1 MDILNTSAGKAM
13 LIGLPALSFTF
24 MAFQPGAL
32 QLYFLSTGILGLA
45 QAYIINNAKFRNAM
59 GMAIPIRRQAPED
72 LSNLEQLQARLAELQ
87 ANPEK
92 FKQPEPTN
100 DANISAI
107 DRVQKNISSWSQKAK
122 QEVTDKLSEVR
133 GGQTKNADGSRA
145 AKPRLTEEDRRA
157 AERYE
162 KEARAR
168 EAALREERNH
178 ARRSSHMRTLAAER
192 QKAQDSY
199 KNLQPVGRDSQVR
212 RK

>member
-32 QLYFLSTGILGLA
+32 QLYFLSTGVLGLA

-59 GMAIPIRRQAPED
+59 GMAIPVKRQATQD
-72 LSNLEQLQARLAELQ
+72 MSNLEQLQARLAELQ

-100 DANISAI
+100 DSNISKI
-107 DRVQKNISSWSQKAK
+107 DKVQKNITSWSEKAK
-122 QEVTDKLSEVR
+122 REVTEKWSEVR
-133 GGQTKNADGSRA
+133 GQATKNADGSPA
-145 AKPRLTEEDRRA
+145 AKPRLSEEDRRA

-178 ARRSSHMRTLAAER
+178 ARRSAHMRTLAAE
-192 QKAQDSY
+192 QKKAQNSL
-199 KNLQPVGRDSQVR
+199 KNLQAVGRNGPSR
-212 RK
+212 RQ